1 MRYGRKN
8 SPQRNRAFTSE
19 HTMEIIATVKEMQRR
34 SEQLRREG
42 KKIAFVPTMGYLHK
56 GHLSLMHEGR
66 KRGDVLVISIFVN
79 PTQFGPGEDYDQ
91 YPRDMK
97 RDLALVQGVGVD
109 ICFTPPAQE
118 MYPDRFQTAV
128 EVEQVTRNL
137 CGISRPGHF
146 RGVTTVVAK
155 LFNIV
160 KPHLAF
166 FGQKDYQQLIAI
178 KRMAEDLNMD
188 IEVIGTP
195 TVRENDGLAMS
206 SRNTYLNP
214 QQRKEATSL
223 SRALRKGEELF
234 RQGERSAAVIL
245 NHVRGIIEEGK
256 SAAIDYAK
264 ICDAHTLEDIEEI
277 KGEAL
282 IAVAVKIG
290 KTRLIDNIIL
300 KEE

>member
-1 MRYGRKN
+1 
-8 SPQRNRAFTSE
+8 
-19 HTMEIIATVKEMQRR
+19 MEIITAVKEMQRR

-42 KKIAFVPTMGYLHK
+42 KKIAFVPTMGYLHE
-56 GHLSLMHEGR
+56 GHLSLMREGR

-79 PTQFGPGEDYDQ
+79 PTQFGPGEDYDR

-97 RDLALVQGVGVD
+97 RDLALAQKVGVD
-109 ICFTPPAQE
+109 ICFTPTAQE
-118 MYPDRFQTAV
+118 MYPEGFQTAV
-128 EVEQVTRNL
+128 EVEQVTKNL
-137 CGISRPGHF
+137 CGASRPGHF

-160 KPHLAF
+160 KPHFAF
-166 FGQKDYQQLIAI
+166 FGQKDYQQLVAI
-178 KRMAEDLNMD
+178 KRMVKDLNMD

-195 TVRENDGLAMS
+195 TVREKDGLAMS

-214 QQRKEATSL
+214 QQRKEATNL
-223 SRALRKGEELF
+223 SRALHKGEELF
-234 RQGERSAAVIL
+234 HQGERNAAVIL
-245 NHVRGIIEEGK
+245 THVRGIIEEGK
-256 SAAIDYAK
+256 SAVIDYAK
-264 ICDAHTLEDIEEI
+264 ICAPHTLEDLEEI

-290 KTRLIDNIIL
+290 TTKLIDNIIL